1 MFNFFE
7 NTSRKRN
14 ELSGGGLE
22 DLNLEKE
29 GLYKL
34 DNIKDHKTVV
44 QFSVV
49 KGWKVFSSN
58 KNNIGIVGDIMV
70 NSEINRAVYF
80 DIFLHEDIEIKSGSR
95 HLIVPLSSVNFDA
108 KNESVFLKDIKAI
121 TILRKTIR
129 KSKPA
134 IKNRIKESIKEQ
146 ETLKEKKLLKL
157 KNLDS
162 PVPLNAPDIRGWS
175 VITSDSLTVGKV
187 NDLFI
192 DTERSSIQYFTVK
205 IDEGPIFDKERHILV
220 PVGLAVLDK
229 DDENK
234 IQIKININEFVNYP
248 PYKGESINKYRD
260 SLLKFFK
267 NKNNPAGW

>member
-1 MFNFFE
+1 ME
-7 NTSRKRN
+7 NV
-14 ELSGGGLE
+14 
-22 DLNLEKE
+22 NLEKE

-34 DNIKDHKTVV
+34 DDVKDHKTAE
-44 QFSVV
+44 QFSVI

-58 KNNIGIVGDIMV
+58 NNNIGMVDDIMV
-70 NSEINRAVYF
+70 NSEINRDVYF
-80 DIFLHEDIEIKSGSR
+80 DIFLRDDVEIKSGSR
-95 HLIVPLSSVNFDA
+95 HLIVPLNSVGFDA

-129 KSKPA
+129 KTNPVV
-134 IKNRIKESIKEQ
+134 KNRIKESIKEQ

-162 PVPLNAPDIRGWS
+162 PVSLNAPDIRGWI
-175 VITSDSLTVGKV
+175 VITSDSIIVGKV

-192 DTERSSIQYFTVK
+192 DTELSSIQYFTVK

-220 PVGLAVLDK
+220 PVGLAVLDTN
-229 DDENK
+229 DENK

-248 PYKGESINKYRD
+248 PYKGEPIKQYRN
-260 SLLKFFK
+260 SLLEFLK
-267 NKNNPAGW
+267 NKNNPEGW